1 MDPLATKRVHVLAR
15 VAFLWA
21 ALIAGRLIQL
31 QVIQHAHYAQL
42 AHQQQQRVEEIKAPR
57 GAILDRYGQRLAMS
71 LPAESVVVDPLRVPD
86 LSVAADILSSIL
98 ALDRRELL
106 ARLKTA
112 ADDSRGF
119 LWVKRKITREEAAR
133 LRGLGLDWIEF
144 RTESERFYPNRSLA
158 AHVIGSVDFQEDG
171 NGGVE
176 QSLNDRLAGHAGQM
190 LVTEDVQR
198 RGFASQMQNPPEPG
212 QDVRLTIDSRIQF
225 VAEQEL
231 ARMVAAHHA
240 RSGSLVAMDPRTGDI
255 FAMANVPTFDPNE
268 PPKPRKIGARENLA
282 VSAPFEPGSVYKV
295 ITLSSALETTRL
307 RPESMINCGNGSI
320 NLFGRVIHDHSR
332 YAALSMED
340 VLARSSNIGA
350 INIGLQ
356 VGDKNLYQ
364 YIRRFGF
371 GKKTGVPL
379 PGESSGMV
387 RPLRVWQ
394 KSSIGSVAMGHEIGV
409 TALQLAQACTVIAS
423 GGFLLKPR
431 LLMDA
436 PKSDPIRVLKPETAI
451 TMRRMMEGVVLKP
464 YGTGHKYARLVGYT
478 SAGKTGTAQIYDNR
492 IHQYTHLYN
501 ASFMGF
507 APVTNPRIVVV
518 VTINGTEGT
527 VGYGGPTSAP
537 VFREVAA
544 AGLRVMDVPK
554 DLPEMVPDETNSADE
569 NDVAIADLGSSI
581 PPPLVQA
588 EDAVAADDRP
598 AASANNAV
606 DQRLFLAK
614 TLLAK
619 TLPEK
624 TGSAEQAPASHHP
637 AANDL
642 AGPLVP
648 NFQGKTV
655 RRVIEQAAAL
665 GIPVEFT
672 GSGVAR
678 AQVPEPG
685 AILPAGRWVRVQFG
699 R

>member
-1 MDPLATKRVHVLAR
+1 MDPLATKRVHVLVR
-15 VAFLWA
+15 VAFIWA
-21 ALIAGRLIQL
+21 ALIVARLVQL
-31 QVIQHAHYAQL
+31 QVIQHSHFAEMARD
-42 AHQQQQRVEEIKAPR
+42 QQQKEEELKAPR

-86 LSVAADILSSIL
+86 LTIASQIL
-98 ALDRRELL
+98 AGVLNLDSHELL
-106 ARLKTA
+106 AGMQTA
-112 ADDSRGF
+112 VDDRRGF
-119 LWVKRKITREEAAR
+119 LWVKRKITREEAKR
-133 LRGLGLDWIEF
+133 LRDLKLEWIEF
-144 RTESERFYPNRSLA
+144 RTESQRYYPNRSLA

-171 NGGVE
+171 NGGIE
-176 QSLNDRLAGHAGQM
+176 QSMNDQLAGHAGEV

-198 RGFASQMQNPPEPG
+198 RGFASKVEDQPQPG

-231 ARMVAAHHA
+231 SKMVTSHHA
-240 RSGSLVAMDPRTGDI
+240 KSGSLVAMDPRTGDI
-255 FAMANVPTFDPNE
+255 LAMANFPTFDPNE
-268 PPKPRKIGARENLA
+268 PPKRGSIAARENLA

-320 NLFGRVIHDHSR
+320 NLFGRIIHDHKS
-332 YAALSMED
+332 YAALSMAD

-356 VGDKNLYQ
+356 VGDKNLYS
-364 YIRRFGF
+364 YVRKFGF

-387 RPLRVWQ
+387 RPLRAWQ
-394 KSSIGSVAMGHEIGV
+394 KTSIGSVAMGHEIGV

-423 GGFLLKPR
+423 GGLLIKPR
-431 LLMDA
+431 LLLDA
-436 PKSDPIRVLKPETAI
+436 PKVDPVRVLKPETAI
-451 TMRRMMEGVVLKP
+451 TMRGMMEGVVLKP
-464 YGTGHKYARLVGYT
+464 YGTGHKYAQLVGYT
-478 SAGKTGTAQIYDNR
+478 SAGKTGTAQIYDTHTR
-492 IHQYTHLYN
+492 QYTHMYN

-507 APVTNPRIVVV
+507 APVTNPRIVIV
-518 VTINGTEGT
+518 VTINGTEGL

-554 DLPEMVPDETNSADE
+554 DLPEMVPNEGNEPADE

-588 EDAVAADDRP
+588 GDAVAADDRP
-598 AASANNAV
+598 AASANGAL
-606 DQRLFLAK
+606 DQRPFLR
-614 TLLAK
+614 
-619 TLPEK
+619 PD
-624 TGSAEQAPASHHP
+624 
-637 AANDL
+637 ANSDRDL
-642 AGPLVP
+642 AGPRVP
-648 NFQGKTV
+648 NFQGKSM
-655 RRVIEQAAAL
+655 RNVIEQAAAL
-665 GIPVEFT
+665 GIPVEFS

-678 AQVPEPG
+678 AQVPQPG
-685 AILPAGRWVRVQFG
+685 AILPLGSKVRVQFG

>member
-1 MDPLATKRVHVLAR
+1 MDPLATKRVHVLVR
-15 VAFLWA
+15 VAFVWA
-21 ALIAGRLIQL
+21 ALIAARLIQL
-31 QVIQHAHYAQL
+31 QVIQHPKFAEMARE
-42 AHQQQQRVEEIKAPR
+42 QQQKMEEIKAPR

-86 LSVAADILSSIL
+86 LSVAADVLSKILN
-98 ALDRRELL
+98 LDAGELL
-106 ARLKTA
+106 ANLRTA
-112 ADDSRGF
+112 VDDRRGF
-119 LWVKRKITREEAAR
+119 LWVKRKITRQQAKR
-133 LRGLGLDWIEF
+133 LRDLDLEWIEF
-144 RTESERFYPNRSLA
+144 RTESQRFYPNRSLA
-158 AHVIGSVDFQEDG
+158 AHVIGSVDFEENG

-176 QSLNDRLAGHAGQM
+176 QSLNDQLAGHTGEI
-190 LVTEDVQR
+190 LVTEDVRR
-198 RGFASQMQNPPEPG
+198 RGFASQMEDAPQSG

-231 ARMVAAHHA
+231 AKMVAVHHA
-240 RSGSLVAMDPRTGDI
+240 KSGSLVAMDPRTGDI
-255 FAMANVPTFDPNE
+255 LAMANVPTFDPNQ
-268 PPKPRKIGARENLA
+268 PPKRGAESARENLA

-295 ITLSSALETTRL
+295 ITLSSALETTHL

-332 YAALSMED
+332 YASLSMAD

-356 VGDKNLYQ
+356 VGDKNLYN

-371 GKKTGVPL
+371 GKKTGLPL

-409 TALQLAQACTVIAS
+409 TALQLAQACTVIAT
-423 GGFLLKPR
+423 GGLLMKPR

-436 PKSDPIRVLKPETAI
+436 PKSEPVRVLKPETAI
-451 TMRRMMEGVVLKP
+451 TMRGMMEGVVLKP

-507 APVTNPRIVVV
+507 APVTNPRIVIV

-554 DLPEMVPDETNSADE
+554 DLPEMVPSEDNGAADE
-569 NDVAIADLGSSI
+569 NDVAIAQLGSSI

-588 EDAVAADDRP
+588 GDAVAADDRP
-598 AASANNAV
+598 VASANSAL
-606 DQRLFLAK
+606 DQRIFSN
-614 TLLAK
+614 
-619 TLPEK
+619 
-624 TGSAEQAPASHHP
+624 TGGDSGQ
-637 AANDL
+637 DL
-642 AGPLVP
+642 AGPRVP

-655 RRVIEQAAAL
+655 RKVIEQAAAL

-672 GSGVAR
+672 GSGIAR

-685 AILPAGRWVRVQFG
+685 AILPSGRWVRVQFG

>member
-1 MDPLATKRVHVLAR
+1 M
-15 VAFLWA
+15 
-21 ALIAGRLIQL
+21 
-31 QVIQHAHYAQL
+31 
-42 AHQQQQRVEEIKAPR
+42 
-57 GAILDRYGQRLAMS
+57 
-71 LPAESVVVDPLRVPD
+71 
-86 LSVAADILSSIL
+86 
-98 ALDRRELL
+98 
-106 ARLKTA
+106 
-112 ADDSRGF
+112 
-119 LWVKRKITREEAAR
+119 
-133 LRGLGLDWIEF
+133 
-144 RTESERFYPNRSLA
+144 
-158 AHVIGSVDFQEDG
+158 
-171 NGGVE
+171 
-176 QSLNDRLAGHAGQM
+176 NDQLAGHSGEL

-198 RGFASQMQNPPEPG
+198 HGFASQMQNEAQPG
-212 QDVRLTIDSRIQF
+212 QDVQLTIDSRIQS

-231 ARMVAAHHA
+231 AKMVAIHHA
-240 RSGSLVAMDPRTGDI
+240 KSGSLVAMDPRTGDI
-255 FAMANVPTFDPNE
+255 LAMANVPTFDPNE
-268 PPKPRKIGARENLA
+268 PPKPGASAARENLA

-295 ITLSSALETTRL
+295 ITLSSALETTHL

-320 NLFGRVIHDHSR
+320 NLFGRIIHDHSR
-332 YAALSMED
+332 YASLSMAD

-371 GKKTGVPL
+371 GKKTGLPL

-409 TALQLAQACTVIAS
+409 TAVQLAQACTVIAS
-423 GGFLLKPR
+423 GGLLLKPR
-431 LLMDA
+431 LRMDE
-436 PKSDPIRVLKPETAI
+436 PKVDPIRVLRPETAI
-451 TMRRMMEGVVLKP
+451 TMRSMMEGVVIKP
-464 YGTGHKYARLVGYT
+464 YGTGHKYARLIGYT
-478 SAGKTGTAQIYDNR
+478 SAGKTGTAQIYDPR
-492 IHQYTHLYN
+492 IRQYTHLYN

-507 APVTNPRIVVV
+507 APVTNPRIVIV

-554 DLPEMVPDETNSADE
+554 DLPEMVPDDHAPADE

-588 EDAVAADDRP
+588 GNAVAADDRP
-598 AASANNAV
+598 VASAKSAL
-606 DQRLFLAK
+606 DQRIFLGQGG
-614 TLLAK
+614 
-619 TLPEK
+619 
-624 TGSAEQAPASHHP
+624 GSLQ
-637 AANDL
+637 DL
-642 AGPLVP
+642 AGPRVP

-655 RRVIEQAAAL
+655 RNVIEQAAAL

-672 GSGVAR
+672 GSGIAR

>member
-1 MDPLATKRVHVLAR
+1 MHPLATKRVHMLVR
-15 VAFLWA
+15 VAFIWA
-21 ALIAGRLIQL
+21 ALILGRLIQL
-31 QVIQHAHYAQL
+31 QIIQHSQFAEMARE
-42 AHQQQQRVEEIKAPR
+42 QQQKVEEIKAPR
-57 GAILDRYGQRLAMS
+57 GSILDRYGQRLAMS

-86 LSVAADILSSIL
+86 VSVAAEILSKVL
-98 ALDRRELL
+98 NLDARDLL
-106 ARLKTA
+106 AKLKTA
-112 ADDSRGF
+112 VEDRRGF
-119 LWVKRKITREEAAR
+119 LWVKRKITREEAKR
-133 LRGLGLDWIEF
+133 LHALNLEWIEF
-144 RTESERFYPNRSLA
+144 RTESERFYPNKSLA

-171 NGGVE
+171 NGGIE
-176 QSLNDRLAGHAGQM
+176 QSLNDRLAGHAGEL

-198 RGFASQMQNPPEPG
+198 RGFASNMQSQAQPG
-212 QDVRLTIDSRIQF
+212 EDIHLTIDSRIQF

-231 ARMVAAHHA
+231 AKMVAAHHA
-240 RSGSLVAMDPRTGDI
+240 KSGSLVAMDPRTGDI
-255 FAMANVPTFDPNE
+255 LAMANMPTFDPNE
-268 PPKPRKIGARENLA
+268 PPKPGRMAARANLA
-282 VSAPFEPGSVYKV
+282 VSTPFEPGSVYKV

-307 RPESMINCGNGSI
+307 RPESMVNCGNGSI

-332 YAALSMED
+332 YAALSMAD

-356 VGDKNLYQ
+356 VGDKNLYN

-379 PGESSGMV
+379 PGESAGMV
-387 RPLRVWQ
+387 RPLRAWQ

-431 LLMDA
+431 LLMDEPKVA
-436 PKSDPIRVLKPETAI
+436 PVRVLRPETAI

-464 YGTGHKYARLVGYT
+464 YGTGHKYAQLIGYT
-478 SAGKTGTAQIYDNR
+478 SAGKTGTAQIYDSR
-492 IHQYTHLYN
+492 THQYSHTYN

-507 APVTNPRIVVV
+507 APVTNPRIAIV
-518 VTINGTEGT
+518 VTINGTEGL

-554 DLPEMVPDETNSADE
+554 DLPEMVSPDESTPADE

-588 EDAVAADDRP
+588 GDAVAADDRP
-598 AASANNAV
+598 AASAKSAM
-606 DQRLFLAK
+606 DQRLFSSPGGK
-614 TLLAK
+614 
-619 TLPEK
+619 P
-624 TGSAEQAPASHHP
+624 H
-637 AANDL
+637 NDL
-642 AGPLVP
+642 DGPRVP
-648 NFQGKTV
+648 NFQGQTV
-655 RRVIEQAAAL
+655 RNVIEQAAAL
-665 GIPVEFT
+665 GIPVEFI

-678 AQVPEPG
+678 AQVPEAG
-685 AILPAGRWVRVQFG
+685 AILPVGRRVRVQFG

>member
-1 MDPLATKRVHVLAR
+1 LVR
-15 VAFLWA
+15 VAFVWA
-21 ALIAGRLIQL
+21 ALILARLIQL
-31 QVIQHAHYAQL
+31 QVIQHPKFAEL
-42 AHQQQQRVEEIKAPR
+42 AREQQQKMEEIKAAR
-57 GAILDRYGQRLAMS
+57 GSILDRYGQRLAMS

-86 LSVAADILSSIL
+86 LSFAAAVLSKVL
-98 ALDRRELL
+98 KLD
-106 ARLKTA
+106 ARDLRAKLQTA
-112 ADDSRGF
+112 VDDHRGF
-119 LWVKRKITREEAAR
+119 LWVKRKITPEEAKR
-133 LRGLGLDWIEF
+133 LRALEFEWIEF

-158 AHVIGSVDFQEDG
+158 AHVLGSVDFQEEG

-176 QSLNDRLAGHAGQM
+176 QSQNDRLAGHAGEI
-190 LVTEDVQR
+190 LVTSDVQK
-198 RGFASQMQNPPEPG
+198 RGFASQMQSEPSPG
-212 QDVRLTIDSRIQF
+212 EDVRLTIDSRIQF

-231 ARMVAAHHA
+231 AKMVALHHA
-240 RSGSLVAMDPRTGDI
+240 KSGSLVAMDPRTGDI
-255 FAMANVPTFDPNE
+255 LAMANVPTFDPNE
-268 PPKPRKIGARENLA
+268 PPKPGAEAARENLA

-320 NLFGRVIHDHSR
+320 NLFGRIIHDHSR
-332 YAALSMED
+332 YASLSMAD

-356 VGDKNLYQ
+356 VGDRNLYN

-371 GKKTGVPL
+371 GKKTGLPL
-379 PGESSGMV
+379 PGESAGRV
-387 RPLRVWQ
+387 WPLRFWQ

-423 GGFLLKPR
+423 GGLLLKPR
-431 LLMDA
+431 LLMDQ
-436 PKSDPIRVLKPETAI
+436 PKVDPVRVLRPETAI
-451 TMRRMMEGVVLKP
+451 TMRSMMEGVVIKP
-464 YGTGHKYARLVGYT
+464 YGTGHKYARLIGYT
-478 SAGKTGTAQIYDNR
+478 SAGKTGTAQIYDNK

-518 VTINGTEGT
+518 VTINGTGGL

-554 DLPEMVPDETNSADE
+554 DLPEMVPEGSDPADE

-588 EDAVAADDRP
+588 GDAVAADDRP
-598 AASANNAV
+598 VASANSAL
-606 DQRLFLAK
+606 DQRIFSAQG
-614 TLLAK
+614 
-619 TLPEK
+619 
-624 TGSAEQAPASHHP
+624 GSLEQ
-637 AANDL
+637 DL
-642 AGPLVP
+642 AGPRVP

-655 RRVIEQAAAL
+655 RNVIEQAAAM

-672 GSGVAR
+672 GSGIAR

-685 AILPAGRWVRVQFG
+685 AILPSGRFVRVRFS

>member
-1 MDPLATKRVHVLAR
+1 MDPLATKRIRVLVW
-15 VAFLWA
+15 VAFVWA
-21 ALIAGRLIQL
+21 ALILARLVQL
-31 QVIQHAHYAQL
+31 QVIQHSKFAEMARG
-42 AHQQQQRVEEIKAPR
+42 QQQKVEEIKAPR

-86 LSVAADILSSIL
+86 LSVAADVLSKVL
-98 ALDRRELL
+98 NVNAQDLLLKMREAVDDR
-106 ARLKTA
+106 
-112 ADDSRGF
+112 RGF
-119 LWVKRKITREEAAR
+119 LWVKRKITREEAKR
-133 LRGLGLDWIEF
+133 LRDLDLEWIEF

-158 AHVIGSVDFQEDG
+158 AHVLGSVDFQEDG

-176 QSLNDRLAGHAGQM
+176 QSLNDRLTGHAGEV

-198 RGFASQMQNPPEPG
+198 RGFASKMQSEAEPG

-231 ARMVAAHHA
+231 AKMVALHHA
-240 RSGSLVAMDPRTGDI
+240 KSGSLVAMDPRTGDI
-255 FAMANVPTFDPNE
+255 LAMANVPTFDPNE
-268 PPKPRKIGARENLA
+268 PPKAGNVAARENLA

-332 YAALSMED
+332 YASLSMAD

-356 VGDKNLYQ
+356 VGDKNLYD

-371 GKKTGVPL
+371 GKKTGLPL

-423 GGFLLKPR
+423 GGLLLKPR

-436 PKSDPIRVLKPETAI
+436 PKVDPVRVLRPETAI
-451 TMRRMMEGVVLKP
+451 TMRGMMEGVVIKP
-464 YGTGHKYARLVGYT
+464 YGTGHKYARLIGYT
-478 SAGKTGTAQIYDNR
+478 SAGKTGTAQIYDNKL
-492 IHQYTHLYN
+492 HQYTHLYN

-518 VTINGTEGT
+518 VTINGTGGL

-554 DLPEMVPDETNSADE
+554 DLPEMVPSEGNDPADE

-588 EDAVAADDRP
+588 GDAVAADDRP
-598 AASANNAV
+598 VASANSAM
-606 DQRLFLAK
+606 DQRIFSK
-614 TLLAK
+614 
-619 TLPEK
+619 PG
-624 TGSAEQAPASHHP
+624 GSSER
-637 AANDL
+637 DL
-642 AGPLVP
+642 AGPRVP

-655 RRVIEQAAAL
+655 RNVIQQAAAL

-678 AQVPEPG
+678 AQVPVPG
-685 AILPAGRWVRVQFG
+685 AILPSGGWVRVQFG

>member
-1 MDPLATKRVHVLAR
+1 MDPLATKRVHVLVR
-15 VAFLWA
+15 VAFVWA
-21 ALIAGRLIQL
+21 ALIVARLIQL
-31 QVIQHAHYAQL
+31 QVIQHPQFAEMARE
-42 AHQQQQRVEEIKAPR
+42 QQQRVEEIKAPR

-71 LPAESVVVDPLRVPD
+71 LPAESVCVDPLRVPD
-86 LSVAADILSSIL
+86 VSVAADVLSKVL
-98 ALDRRELL
+98 NLDAVDLL
-106 ARLKTA
+106 AKLKTA
-112 ADDSRGF
+112 VDDHRGF
-119 LWVKRKITREEAAR
+119 LWVKRKITREEAKR
-133 LRGLGLDWIEF
+133 LRDLNLEWIEF
-144 RTESERFYPNRSLA
+144 RTETQRYYPNRSLA
-158 AHVIGSVDFQEDG
+158 AHVIGSVDFEEDG
-171 NGGVE
+171 NGGIE
-176 QSLNDRLAGHAGQM
+176 QSLNDQLSGHAGEL

-198 RGFASQMQNPPEPG
+198 HGFASKMETEAQPG
-212 QDVRLTIDSRIQF
+212 QDVQLTIDSRIQF

-231 ARMVAAHHA
+231 AKMVAIHHA
-240 RSGSLVAMDPRTGDI
+240 KSGSLVAMDPRTGDI
-255 FAMANVPTFDPNE
+255 LAMANVPTFDPNE
-268 PPKPRKIGARENLA
+268 PPKPGAVAARENLA

-295 ITLSSALETTRL
+295 ITLSSALETTHL
-307 RPESMINCGNGSI
+307 HPESMINCGNGSI
-320 NLFGRVIHDHSR
+320 NLFGRIIHDHSR
-332 YAALSMED
+332 YASLSMAD

-371 GKKTGVPL
+371 GKKTGLPL

-387 RPLRVWQ
+387 RPLRMWQ

-409 TALQLAQACTVIAS
+409 TAVQLAQACTVIAS

-431 LLMDA
+431 LRMDE
-436 PKSDPIRVLKPETAI
+436 PKVDPVRVLRPETAI
-451 TMRRMMEGVVLKP
+451 TMRSMMEGVVIKP
-464 YGTGHKYARLVGYT
+464 YGTGHKYARLIGYT
-478 SAGKTGTAQIYDNR
+478 SAGKTGTAQIYDPR
-492 IHQYTHLYN
+492 IRQYTHMYN

-507 APVTNPRIVVV
+507 APVTNPRIVIV

-554 DLPEMVPDETNSADE
+554 DLPEMVPSDGNSPADE

-588 EDAVAADDRP
+588 GNAVAADDRP
-598 AASANNAV
+598 VASANSAL
-606 DQRLFLAK
+606 DQRIFLAQG
-614 TLLAK
+614 
-619 TLPEK
+619 
-624 TGSAEQAPASHHP
+624 GSSLQ
-637 AANDL
+637 DL
-642 AGPLVP
+642 AGPRVP

-655 RRVIEQAAAL
+655 RNVIEQASAL

-672 GSGVAR
+672 GSGIAR

-685 AILPAGRWVRVQFG
+685 AILPSGRWVRVQFG

>member
-1 MDPLATKRVHVLAR
+1 MHPLATKRVRVLVW
-15 VAFLWA
+15 VALLWA
-21 ALIAGRLIQL
+21 ALILGRLVQL
-31 QVIQHAHYAQL
+31 QVVQHSRFAEMARD
-42 AHQQQQRVEEIKAPR
+42 QQQKVEEIKAPR

-86 LSVAADILSSIL
+86 LSVAADVLSKVL
-98 ALDRRELL
+98 KVNAQDLLLKMREAVDDR
-106 ARLKTA
+106 
-112 ADDSRGF
+112 RGF
-119 LWVKRKITREEAAR
+119 LWVRRKITREEAKR
-133 LRGLGLDWIEF
+133 LRDLDLEWIEF

-158 AHVIGSVDFQEDG
+158 AHVLGSVDFQEDG

-176 QSLNDRLAGHAGQM
+176 QSLNDRLTGHAGEV

-198 RGFASQMQNPPEPG
+198 RGFASKMQSEAEPG

-231 ARMVAAHHA
+231 AKMVALHHA
-240 RSGSLVAMDPRTGDI
+240 KSGSLVAMDPRTGDI
-255 FAMANVPTFDPNE
+255 LAMANVPTFDPNE
-268 PPKPRKIGARENLA
+268 PAKAGNVAARENLA

-295 ITLSSALETTRL
+295 ITLSSALETTKL

-332 YAALSMED
+332 YASLSMAD

-356 VGDKNLYQ
+356 VGDKNLYD

-371 GKKTGVPL
+371 GKKTGLPL

-423 GGFLLKPR
+423 GGLLLKPR
-431 LLMDA
+431 LLLDG
-436 PKSDPIRVLKPETAI
+436 PKVDPVRVLRPETAI
-451 TMRRMMEGVVLKP
+451 TMRGMMEGVVIKP
-464 YGTGHKYARLVGYT
+464 YGTGHKYARLIGYT
-478 SAGKTGTAQIYDNR
+478 SAGKTGTAQIYDNKLR
-492 IHQYTHLYN
+492 QYTHLYN

-518 VTINGTEGT
+518 VTINGTGGV

-554 DLPEMVPDETNSADE
+554 DLPEMVPSEGNDPADE

-588 EDAVAADDRP
+588 GDAVATDDRP
-598 AASANNAV
+598 VASANSAMG
-606 DQRLFLAK
+606 QRIFSN
-614 TLLAK
+614 
-619 TLPEK
+619 PG
-624 TGSAEQAPASHHP
+624 GSSER
-637 AANDL
+637 DL
-642 AGPLVP
+642 AGPRVP

-655 RRVIEQAAAL
+655 RNVIQLAGAL

-678 AQVPEPG
+678 AQVPVPG
-685 AILPAGRWVRVQFG
+685 AILPSGGWVRVQFG

>member
-1 MDPLATKRVHVLAR
+1 MDPLATKRVHVLVR

-21 ALIAGRLIQL
+21 ALIAARLIQL
-31 QVIQHAHYAQL
+31 QVFQHPQFAEMARG
-42 AHQQQQRVEEIKAPR
+42 QQQKEEEIKAPR

-86 LSVAADILSSIL
+86 LSLAADVLSKVL
-98 ALDRRELL
+98 NLDARDLL
-106 ARLKTA
+106 AKLKTSV
-112 ADDSRGF
+112 DDRRGF
-119 LWVKRKITREEAAR
+119 LWVKRKITRQEAKR
-133 LRGLGLDWIEF
+133 LRDLNLEWIEF
-144 RTESERFYPNRSLA
+144 RTESQRYYPNRSLA

-176 QSLNDRLAGHAGQM
+176 QSLNEQLEGHPGQ
-190 LVTEDVQR
+190 LIVTEDVQR
-198 RGFASQMQNPPEPG
+198 RGFASKIENQPLPG
-212 QDVRLTIDSRIQF
+212 QDVKLTIDSRIQF

-231 ARMVAAHHA
+231 AKMVAIHHA
-240 RSGSLVAMDPRTGDI
+240 KSGSLVAMDPRTGDI
-255 FAMANVPTFDPNE
+255 LAMANVPTFDPNE
-268 PPKPRKIGARENLA
+268 PPKPGEAAARENLA

-332 YAALSMED
+332 YAALSMAD

-356 VGDKNLYQ
+356 VGDKNLYD

-371 GKKTGVPL
+371 GKKTGLPL

-431 LLMDA
+431 LRMDEPQAA
-436 PKSDPIRVLKPETAI
+436 PVRVLRPETAI
-451 TMRRMMEGVVLKP
+451 TMRSMMEGVVIKP
-464 YGTGHKYARLVGYT
+464 YGTGYKYARILGYT
-478 SAGKTGTAQIYDNR
+478 SAGKTGTAQIYDNHL
-492 IHQYTHLYN
+492 HQYTHLYN

-507 APVTNPRIVVV
+507 APVTNPRIVIV
-518 VTINGTEGT
+518 VTINGTGGT

-554 DLPEMVPDETNSADE
+554 DLPEMVPPERSDPADE
-569 NDVAIADLGSSI
+569 NDVAIAEVGSAI
-581 PPPLVQA
+581 PPPLVPVEDTGVA
-588 EDAVAADDRP
+588 ENRP
-598 AASANNAV
+598 V
-606 DQRLFLAK
+606 
-614 TLLAK
+614 
-619 TLPEK
+619 
-624 TGSAEQAPASHHP
+624 APAMGNSER
-637 AANDL
+637 DL
-642 AGPLVP
+642 AGPRVP

-655 RRVIEQAAAL
+655 RNVIEQAVAM

-672 GSGVAR
+672 GSGIAR
-678 AQVPEPG
+678 AQVPAPG
-685 AILPAGRWVRVQFG
+685 DILPSGRSVRVQFG